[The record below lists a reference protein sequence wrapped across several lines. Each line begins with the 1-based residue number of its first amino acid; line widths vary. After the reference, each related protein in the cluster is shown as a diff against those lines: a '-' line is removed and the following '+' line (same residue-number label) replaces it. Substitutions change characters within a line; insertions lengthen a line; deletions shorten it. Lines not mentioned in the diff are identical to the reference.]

1 MESFFTRPFAIKSA
15 GEFHRYQYVVVLS
28 LAGAAM
34 AEARTV
40 RQGGRPSI
48 FAPPVTPAGPLVGV
62 VNAMVTAFNNQDKAY
77 FQKMI
82 APDAIWF
89 DEDGHHM
96 AAVVWMNRI
105 LSATPPETHH
115 LEPSRQ

>member
-1 MESFFTRPFAIKSA
+1 MKKSLWISVA
-15 GEFHRYQYVVVLS
+15 VLS
-28 LAGAAM
+28 LAVSAM
-34 AEARTV
+34 AEPPTPQ
-40 RQGGRPSI
+40 QGGRLSI